1 MKKITKRQLDIGSYV
16 ISYELERKAVK
27 NINLRIRSNETIYV
41 SANPHIPQNRID
53 AFLIDQRNFI
63 LRSLKQIRHYGQ
75 AHRQCVLVDGSAFC
89 IAGKTVTLAVFPGK
103 PSRMWIKNDIL
114 YMTAPADDSTSGLR
128 LYRRF
133 LAAEAAILFPQ
144 SLQRMHR
151 LIAPYGV
158 SMPAFHQR
166 IMKSRWGS
174 CMPYKQ
180 SLTLNTYLAVMPET
194 CIDQVVLHELCHL
207 IHPNHSTSFY
217 ALLTHLM
224 PDWKTRRQSMEHY
237 ISYCI

>member
-75 AHRQCVLVDGSAFC
+75 AHRQCVLVDGSALC

-158 SMPAFHQR
+158 SVP
-166 IMKSRWGS
+166 
-174 CMPYKQ
+174 
-180 SLTLNTYLAVMPET
+180 AVMPET